1 MFIIQK
7 KIIFIIIMSY
17 LIEMEY
23 QHLLKEIIELKQKN
37 LKLLSTIHEYEE
49 LIEEYKS
56 NFKLPDDS
64 EGEATSYYDSD

>member
-1 MFIIQK
+1 
-7 KIIFIIIMSY
+7 MSY
-17 LIEMEY
+17 LIEREY
-23 QHLLKEIIELKQKN
+23 EELLQEIIELKQKN

-64 EGEATSYYDSD
+64 EGEASSFYDCD

>member
-1 MFIIQK
+1 
-7 KIIFIIIMSY
+7 MSY
-17 LIEMEY
+17 LIEREY
-23 QHLLKEIIELKQKN
+23 EELLQEIIELKQKN

-64 EGEATSYYDSD
+64 EGEASSFYDCE

>member
-1 MFIIQK
+1 
-7 KIIFIIIMSY
+7 MSY

>member
-1 MFIIQK
+1 
-7 KIIFIIIMSY
+7 MSY

-49 LIEEYKS
+49 LIEEYRS

-64 EGEATSYYDSD
+64 DGEATSFYDSE

>member
-1 MFIIQK
+1 
-7 KIIFIIIMSY
+7 MSY
-17 LIEMEY
+17 LIEREY
-23 QHLLKEIIELKQKN
+23 EELLKEINDLKQKN

-64 EGEATSYYDSD
+64 EGEASSFYDCD

>member
-1 MFIIQK
+1 
-7 KIIFIIIMSY
+7 MSY

-37 LKLLSTIHEYEE
+37 LKLLSTIHEYEQ

-56 NFKLPDDS
+56 SFKLPDDE
-64 EGEATSYYDSD
+64 EGPATSYYDSE